1 MFCSQCLNFNRQG
14 DKTQNNWWIV
24 WWGEKTYQISLLV
37 DENAANQHPKVD
49 SFRVLEGQIIQIS
62 HSLDFILLETNT
74 EKSLNLR
81 NIGTIL

>member
-1 MFCSQCLNFNRQG
+1 MFCSQCLNFNRQS

-49 SFRVLEGQIIQIS
+49 SFRVLEG
-62 HSLDFILLETNT
+62 
-74 EKSLNLR
+74 
-81 NIGTIL
+81 